1 MLPLLDQINR
11 LFGLQ
16 LRIERGTESKR
27 VILMAYM
34 CLLALVVAVVYSTV
48 DVLNGVFYGLLG
60 YAIVAANSV
69 WVIHL
74 IKKVRFLAA
83 KVILVVTFNVV
94 VFYAFISDP
103 PGTGVYMLFIPVSMV
118 SVILFDFSQKK
129 VMWLV
134 IFFTGL
140 LFLFSYFSDFHL
152 AYDPPST
159 FYVQASFVLNYA
171 ISITLV
177 ILAFNFFVVVNR
189 EAEKELIQK
198 EQSLLEKNQAL
209 TKVNEELD
217 RFVYSVSHD
226 LRSPLSSI
234 LGIINL
240 IRITE
245 NPAEVRTLVGLIEG
259 RVRAQDQFIYDI
271 INYARNARTEVKPER
286 IRLQPFLQA
295 LLDDCSFLPE
305 AEGLTFAAS
314 VDPAATLVVDKT
326 RLQIVL
332 QNLLGNAIKYA
343 DTKKAERWVRITAT
357 ASADHVMISVA
368 DNGIGISAE
377 LLPRI
382 FEMFYRASDRSKG
395 SGLGLFITKEA
406 VAKLG
411 GTVYATSRPGQG
423 STFTVTLPG
432 HL

>member
-1 MLPLLDQINR
+1 MLPLLYQINR
-11 LFGLQ
+11 LFSLQ

-34 CLLALVVAVVYSTV
+34 CLLALLVAVVYSLV
-48 DVLNGVFYGLLG
+48 DLLNGVFYGLLG
-60 YAIVAANSV
+60 YVLVAGNSF

-74 IKKVRFLAA
+74 IKTGKNLLA
-83 KVILVVTFNVV
+83 KIILVVTFNSVV
-94 VFYAFISDP
+94 YYAYISDP

-134 IFFTGL
+134 ILFTGS
-140 LFLFSYFSDFHL
+140 LFLVSYFSGFHL
-152 AYDPPST
+152 PYTPPT
-159 FYVQASFVLNYA
+159 AFYIKSSFVLNYA
-171 ISITLV
+171 ISVSLV

-189 EAEKELIQK
+189 EAERELIQK
-198 EQSLLEKNQAL
+198 EQTLTEKNQEL

-234 LGIINL
+234 QGIINL
-240 IRITE
+240 IRITQD
-245 NPAEVRTLVGLIEG
+245 PADIQQLVGLIEG

-271 INYARNARTEVKPER
+271 INYARNARTEVQPEPVP
-286 IRLQPFLQA
+286 LEPFLQT
-295 LLDDCSFLPE
+295 LIEDCRFLPE
-305 AEGLTFAAS
+305 AAAITLSAHIDPGL
-314 VDPAATLVVDKT
+314 VLKVDKT

-343 DTKKAERWVRITAT
+343 DVKKAERWIRVAAHAT
-357 ASADHVMISVA
+357 RDRVVIEIA
-368 DNGIGISAE
+368 DNGIGISPE

-382 FEMFYRASDRSKG
+382 FEMFYRASERSKG

-411 GTVYATSRPGQG
+411 GTVHAASQVGVG
-423 STFTVTLPG
+423 STFTVALPM
-432 HL
+432 LA